1 MNNGLSFGNKCFKIA
16 NNQGVTA
23 FITLKYL
30 SLQRKCV
37 ERFPLDEYFF
47 FLPIVIKNNSQ

>member
-37 ERFPLDEYFF
+37 EHFPLDEYFF
-47 FLPIVIKNNSQ
+47 FLPIVIKK